1 MTLALKLWLALIL
14 GGAAAAIVYHDSGYA
29 LLSYG
34 VWSVEMSLA
43 LLVLLVL
50 IAFTLSYLVLSS
62 IARAIRL
69 PAEARAWRQRR
80 GAILAR
86 QALTQG
92 LIEMSEGHWAKAEKR
107 LVRHAPRSE
116 TPLLNYLAAARAAKL
131 QGQHERR
138 DHYIRLAHQSMPSA
152 DVAVSLTQAELQLA
166 DLQYEQALATLSH
179 LRQVAPKHTYVL
191 RLLRR
196 LYEQLGDWDQ
206 LKLLM
211 PELRKLGVFPADELQ
226 ELNLRV
232 HGALLERASLSVE
245 KTRLSETWAAIPRAL
260 RRDHRLVE
268 DYAQYLH
275 ERDQEEAAEVL
286 IRDTLQAAWS
296 DDLIELYGLLDTGQA
311 PQQIA
316 FAEILLRKHPRNP
329 KLLLALGRLCLRA
342 KLWGKARRYLEAS
355 ISAEGPIEAYREL
368 GHLLEGLGEP
378 ERAVELYRLALS
390 GTGGPEPV
398 PLPQQFGLGPGNQ
411 PSGGRPSEISIPQ
424 THGARP
430 RAEPG

>member
-1 MTLALKLWLALIL
+1 MTLALKLWLALLL

-43 LLVLLVL
+43 LLVLLVFL
-50 IAFTLSYLVLSS
+50 AFTLSYLVLRS

-80 GAILAR
+80 GAALAR

-92 LIEMSEGHWAKAEKR
+92 LIEMSEGNWAKAEKR

-138 DHYIRLAHQSMPSA
+138 DYYIRLAHQSMPSA

-166 DLQYEQALATLSH
+166 DQQYEQALATLSH
-179 LRQVAPKHTYVL
+179 LRQIAPKHTYVL

-196 LYEQLGDWDQ
+196 IYEQLGDWDQ
-206 LKLLM
+206 LRLLL
-211 PELRKLGVFPADELQ
+211 PELRKLNVLTADELQ

-245 KTRLSETWAAIPRAL
+245 KTRLGEAWAAIPRVL

-275 ERDQEEAAEVL
+275 ERDQEEEAEVL
-286 IRDTLQAAWS
+286 VRDTLQATWS

-316 FAEILLRKHPRNP
+316 FAEILLRKNPRNP

-342 KLWGKARRYLEAS
+342 KLWGKARHYLEAS

-398 PLPQQFGLGPGNQ
+398 TLPQQLGHGPSNQ
-411 PSGGRPSEISIPQ
+411 PPGGPSEISVPQ
-424 THGARP
+424 PHVARP
-430 RAEPG
+430 RAESG